1 LWQKGHSERK
11 NKMSNDAETIYHAAM
26 QLPEQ
31 QRAHLAGLLIN
42 SLETEPDSAWEV
54 AWSAEIERR
63 VAEFDRGEAVTI
75 SWADLRRKLWEGLDE
90 SDSANPYGSG

>member
-1 LWQKGHSERK
+1 
-11 NKMSNDAETIYHAAM
+11 MSNDAETIYHAAM

-42 SLETEPDSAWEV
+42 SLETEPDSTWEV
-54 AWSAEIERR
+54 AWCTEIERR
-63 VAEFDRGEAVTI
+63 VAEIDRGEAATI

-90 SDSANPYGSG
+90 SDSENSYRRG